1 MTTYLV
7 TGAAGFIGSALVR
20 HLVARGGA
28 GSRLDTAADTS
39 GDDGAFDR
47 ASDRSDE
54 AVRVVSVDA
63 FTYAAD
69 PERLRSAG
77 GEPAHRL
84 VRLDVNDVAGV
95 SALLD
100 EERPAVVF
108 HLAAETHVDRS
119 IDGPGAFLQANTVG
133 TFNLLEAVR
142 RYWQGL
148 PAAERAAFRLV
159 NVSTDEVY
167 GSLGPTGVFDE
178 SSPYA
183 PRSPYSA
190 SKAAADH
197 FAGAYFHT
205 FGLPVMTT
213 HAANNYGPFQFPEK
227 LVPLA
232 INRALAGESVPMYGD
247 GAQVR
252 DWLHVDDHAR
262 GLVAVA
268 ERGAPGA
275 TYLMGGGHELPNRAL
290 LERLLGHLN
299 DLAPGRG
306 DYRRLI
312 RSVADRPGHDRRYAV
327 DSSRAEAELG
337 WRRRVPFDDGLRDT
351 VRWYVENQAWV
362 RSVTERYDLGRLGLG
377 VAAGGARRP

>member
-20 HLVARGGA
+20 QLVARGG
-28 GSRLDTAADTS
+28 T
-39 GDDGAFDR
+39 DGA
-47 ASDRSDE
+47 
-54 AVRVVSVDA
+54 RVVSVDA

-69 PERLRSAG
+69 PERLRPAG

-84 VRLDVNDVAGV
+84 VRLDINDTAGM
-95 SALLD
+95 ALLLE
-100 EERPAVVF
+100 EERPEVVF

-119 IDGPGAFLQANTVG
+119 IDGPGAFLRANTIG

-142 RYWQGL
+142 RYWQAL

-178 SSPYA
+178 GSPYD

-190 SKAAADH
+190 SKAGADH
-197 FAGAYFHT
+197 FASAYFHT

-232 INRALAGESVPMYGD
+232 INRALAGESVPLYGD
-247 GAQVR
+247 GMQVR

-262 GLVAVA
+262 GLVVVA
-268 ERGAPGA
+268 ERGRPGA
-275 TYLMGGGHELPNRAL
+275 TYLMGGGHELPNRTL

-299 DLAPGRG
+299 ELAPGQG
-306 DYRRLI
+306 DYRLLI

-327 DSSRAEAELG
+327 DSSRAENELG
-337 WRRRVPFDDGLRDT
+337 WRRLVPFDEGLQDT
-351 VRWYVENQAWV
+351 VKWYVDNREWV
-362 RSVTERYDLGRLGLG
+362 RSVSERYDLGRLGLG
-377 VAAGGARRP
+377 VGMAGAPSA

>member
-20 HLVARGGA
+20 HLVRRGGA
-28 GSRLDTAADTS
+28 G
-39 GDDGAFDR
+39 G
-47 ASDRSDE
+47 
-54 AVRVVSVDA
+54 VRVVSVDA

-69 PERLRSAG
+69 PERLRPAG

-84 VRLDVNDVAGV
+84 VRLDINDVDGMA
-95 SALLD
+95 SLLA

-119 IDGPGAFLQANTVG
+119 IDGPGAFLRANTMG

-142 RYWQGL
+142 RCWQSL

-167 GSLGPTGVFDE
+167 GSLGPTGAFDE
-178 SSPYA
+178 GSPYD

-190 SKAAADH
+190 SKAGADH
-197 FAGAYFHT
+197 FASAYFHT

-232 INRALAGESVPMYGD
+232 VNRALAGQSVPMYGD
-247 GAQVR
+247 GMQVR

-268 ERGAPGA
+268 ERGRPGA
-275 TYLMGGGHELPNRAL
+275 TYLMGGGHELTNRAM
-290 LERLLGHLN
+290 LEQLLGYLN
-299 DLAPGRG
+299 DLAPGRE

-312 RSVADRPGHDRRYAV
+312 QSVPDRPGHDRRYAV
-327 DSSRAEAELG
+327 DSRRAESELG
-337 WRRRVPFDDGLRDT
+337 WRRLVPFDDGLRDT
-351 VRWYVENQAWV
+351 VKWNIENRQWV
-362 RSVTERYDLGRLGLG
+362 SSITERYDLRRLGLG
-377 VAAGGARRP
+377 TSVTGAPPA